1 MVNIFKFFYNN
12 LNILISS
19 KLIFTK
25 PPRKKILIYDEVGS
39 ELILRNLNKDIAHIF
54 YSRLNKG
61 IKTSLNIYIILKLIF
76 KFNLSKINYLKLY
89 LKYVNPKLI
98 ITLIDNNETFYH
110 LKKYTK
116 CKTMFIQG
124 AMRHSLNDIFSE
136 NKKPKEK
143 NLSVDYMLVF
153 NDVTGKKYKSFLKG
167 NVVQIGSFRSNTNI
181 KRSTKKKIDLIY
193 ISTFRD
199 FKDSDIFSPINNT
212 LWSDYRKNEIK
223 LFKIIYD
230 YLKKEKIKLTIL
242 GSKRQ
247 HSEKEH
253 NYFKNYFD
261 PKYLKFIPQEKKRP
275 TYSMIDNS
283 KLVITCD
290 STLGYEALSRGNKTA
305 FFSIRGENYPLN
317 ARKFGSFVKMKKKG
331 PYWTNS
337 ATKEEFYRVINYL
350 KNVKQK
356 EFSKKISFFRSNLC
370 HYDSGNKKFKSI
382 IKKIK

>member
-19 KLIFTK
+19 KLVFTK
-25 PPRKKILIYDEVGS
+25 PPKKKILIYDEVGS

-167 NVVQIGSFRSNTNI
+167 DVVQIGSFRSNTNL
-181 KRSTKKKIDLIY
+181 KRSIKKKIDLIY

-199 FKDSDIFSPINNT
+199 FEDSDIFSPINNT
-212 LWSDYRKNEIK
+212 LWKDYRKNEVK

-337 ATKEEFYRVINYL
+337 ATKKEFYRVINYL

-370 HYDSGNKKFKSI
+370 HYDSGNRKFKSI
-382 IKKIK
+382 IKNIK

>member
-25 PPRKKILIYDEVGS
+25 PPKKKILIFDEVGS

-167 NVVQIGSFRSNTNI
+167 NVVQIGSFRSNTNL

-212 LWSDYRKNEIK
+212 LWSDYRKNEVK

>member
-25 PPRKKILIYDEVGS
+25 PPKKKILIFDEVGS

-167 NVVQIGSFRSNTNI
+167 NVVQIGSFRSNTNL

-212 LWSDYRKNEIK
+212 LWSDYRKNEVK

-382 IKKIK
+382 IKS

>member
-1 MVNIFKFFYNN
+1 MDH
-12 LNILISS
+12 LDLIQ
-19 KLIFTK
+19 
-25 PPRKKILIYDEVGS
+25 
-39 ELILRNLNKDIAHIF
+39 
-54 YSRLNKG
+54 
-61 IKTSLNIYIILKLIF
+61 ILKGL
-76 KFNLSKINYLKLY
+76 
-89 LKYVNPKLI
+89 
-98 ITLIDNNETFYH
+98 
-110 LKKYTK
+110 
-116 CKTMFIQG
+116 Q
-124 AMRHSLNDIFSE
+124 
-136 NKKPKEK
+136 
-143 NLSVDYMLVF
+143 
-153 NDVTGKKYKSFLKG
+153 
-167 NVVQIGSFRSNTNI
+167 
-181 KRSTKKKIDLIY
+181 KKKIDLIY